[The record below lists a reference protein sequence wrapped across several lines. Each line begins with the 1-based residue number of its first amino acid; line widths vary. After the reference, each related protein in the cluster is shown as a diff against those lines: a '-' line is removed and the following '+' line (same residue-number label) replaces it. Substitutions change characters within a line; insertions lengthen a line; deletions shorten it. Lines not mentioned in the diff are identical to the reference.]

1 MEITKTD
8 VKFKVNG
15 KPVSFSVIHNLPETF
30 GLSFNNALDCWLART
45 KKYTAKSL
53 VKYIN
58 SKHTRYVAMTEK
70 QYDRICK
77 LNT

>member
-1 MEITKTD
+1 MQLTKSD

-15 KPVSFSVIHNLPETF
+15 KPVSFSIIHNLSETF
-30 GLSFNNALDCWLART
+30 GLSFNNALDSWLVRT
-45 KKYTAKSL
+45 KKHTAKSL

-58 SKHTRYVAMTEK
+58 SKQTGCVVMTEK
-70 QYDRICK
+70 QYDRISK